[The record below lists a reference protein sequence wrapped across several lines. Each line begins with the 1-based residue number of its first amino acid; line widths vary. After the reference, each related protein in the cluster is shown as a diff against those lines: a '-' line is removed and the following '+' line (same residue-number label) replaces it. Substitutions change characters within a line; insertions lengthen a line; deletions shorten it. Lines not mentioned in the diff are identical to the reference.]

1 MPLIAPRRIETA
13 RLIVRPVREA
23 DLPALLDV
31 NADEEVTALLP
42 YARWRSMADAAAWLT
57 RMAGIEAGGGA
68 VQLVIADKAPDRA
81 IGTCLLFRFEEA
93 SARAE
98 LGYVLGQR
106 HWGRGLMHEALTGLL
121 DHAFGDMGLRR
132 IEAEIDVRNV
142 ASACVVRRLGFTRE
156 GLLRERWVTK
166 GEARD
171 VEVHGL
177 LRDEWARR
185 PAWTRCR
192 TRSRKPFASADR
204 RDAGGMEQSPPVE
217 EDL

>member
-13 RLIVRPVREA
+13 RLIVRPVLAA
-23 DLPALLDV
+23 DLPALLGV

-42 YARWRSMADAAAWLT
+42 YARWESMADATAWLD
-57 RMAGIEAGGGA
+57 RMEGIQAGGGA
-68 VQLVIADKAPDRA
+68 VQFVIVDKAAGRA

-98 LGYVLGQR
+98 LGYVLGRR

-121 DHAFGDMGLRR
+121 DHAFRGMGLRR
-132 IEAEIDVRNV
+132 IETEIDVRNV
-142 ASACVVRRLGFTRE
+142 SSARVVRRLGFTRE

-177 LRDEWARR
+177 LRDEWTRR
-185 PAWTRCR
+185 PA
-192 TRSRKPFASADR
+192 
-204 RDAGGMEQSPPVE
+204 
-217 EDL
+217 